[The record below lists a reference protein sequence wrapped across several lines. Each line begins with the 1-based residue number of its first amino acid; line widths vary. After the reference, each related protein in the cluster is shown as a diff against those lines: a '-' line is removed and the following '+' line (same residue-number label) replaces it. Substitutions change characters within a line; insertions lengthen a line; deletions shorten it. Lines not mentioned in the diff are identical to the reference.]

1 MENKEANPFQAV
13 KWLIRVAPA
22 NPPQPLP
29 GGERRT
35 VNCSLLGGVRGGSVE
50 NPSRQPVELR
60 RELEILFRQA
70 ARIVR
75 REGEGDLVPAN
86 INVGMMPRLFCKLRN
101 GIDELY
107 RHREILELKGA
118 RDGRAF
124 LFPIRH
130 ALERS
135 FGLGSVK
142 FCHA

>member
-1 MENKEANPFQAV
+1 MADTCRASEPTPNPSLEGSGAQ
-13 KWLIRVAPA
+13 W
-22 NPPQPLP
+22 
-29 GGERRT
+29 T
-35 VNCSLLGGVRGGSVE
+35 VPLLGGVRGGSVE
-50 NPSRQPVELR
+50 NASREPVELR

-118 RDGRAF
+118 RYDRAF
-124 LFPIRH
+124 LF
-130 ALERS
+130 
-135 FGLGSVK
+135 
-142 FCHA
+142 